1 MRLILIIILVIGVVV
16 AFSDK
21 KNTNEKPIVQMSDQ
35 DKAKLWAEQMVLREK
50 ECESTLEKYNDL
62 IEKKSFLAA
71 HISIGSCAR
80 DFPEKYKSLETAAL
94 VPVLINDINNK
105 AESAS
110 FRLNQFTR
118 LDALDKSLADKY
130 RYLIPSLNALVKAE
144 ELKRIQAIAKQKK
157 SEGVRLGMAPADVEA
172 SSWGKPQKINTTT
185 NKWGESQQ
193 WVYGNG
199 GYLYFENGVLTSIQ
213 N

>member
-21 KNTNEKPIVQMSDQ
+21 KNTSEKPIVQMSDQ

-71 HISIGSCAR
+71 HISIGTCAR
-80 DFPEKYKSLETAAL
+80 DFPDKYKSLETAAL
-94 VPVLINDINNK
+94 VPLLITDINNK
-105 AESAS
+105 TESAS

-130 RYLIPSLNALVKAE
+130 RYLIPSLNALIKAE
-144 ELKRIQAIAKQKK
+144 EQKRIQAIAKQKK
-157 SEGVRLGMAPADVEA
+157 SEGVRLGMTPADVEA

>member
-1 MRLILIIILVIGVVV
+1 
-16 AFSDK
+16 
-21 KNTNEKPIVQMSDQ
+21 
-35 DKAKLWAEQMVLREK
+35 
-50 ECESTLEKYNDL
+50 
-62 IEKKSFLAA
+62 
-71 HISIGSCAR
+71 
-80 DFPEKYKSLETAAL
+80 
-94 VPVLINDINNK
+94 
-105 AESAS
+105 
-110 FRLNQFTR
+110 LNQFTR

-157 SEGVRLGMAPADVEA
+157 SEGVRLGMTPADVEA

>member
-71 HISIGSCAR
+71 HISIGTCAR
-80 DFPEKYKSLETAAL
+80 DFPDKYKSLETAAL
-94 VPVLINDINNK
+94 VPLLITDINNK
-105 AESAS
+105 TESAS

-130 RYLIPSLNALVKAE
+130 RYLIPSLNALIKAE
-144 ELKRIQAIAKQKK
+144 EQKRIQAIAKQKK
-157 SEGVRLGMAPADVEA
+157 SEGVRLGMTPADVEA